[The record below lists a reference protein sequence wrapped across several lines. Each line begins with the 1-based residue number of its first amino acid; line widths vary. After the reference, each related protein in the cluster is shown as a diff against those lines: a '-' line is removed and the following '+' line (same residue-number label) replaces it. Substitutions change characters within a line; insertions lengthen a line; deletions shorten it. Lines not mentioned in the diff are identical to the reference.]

1 MDFNDD
7 ACAACAEALVAGTV
21 ALMTTWADPCPRSS
35 LEPARQ
41 RALMA
46 RKIVSNLFFLSR
58 HPALSAELR
67 QVMAM
72 AHERWAGL
80 TRRADQGRVVE
91 PPAPIDRAATVH

>member
-1 MDFNDD
+1 MDTNDD
-7 ACAACAEALVAGTV
+7 TCAACAEALVAGTV
-21 ALMTTWADPCPRSS
+21 ALMTTWADPCPHAR
-35 LEPARQ
+35 LDPARQ

-72 AHERWAGL
+72 AHDRWEGLARSVDAAPEAETPALVER
-80 TRRADQGRVVE
+80 
-91 PPAPIDRAATVH
+91 PATVH